1 MECASCGT
9 ALKQGARFCPK
20 CGYPAATPP
29 IARVSLSPQ
38 EGQCRRCHA
47 AFRPGARFCPACGLP
62 ARTSGQTVAPVNNLP
77 CGDHALCSSCH
88 APLKPG
94 KRFCG
99 ACGAPSQAVA
109 LQTMV
114 PEGAAETEVIC
125 LSCGTPLREGA
136 SSCGICGA
144 RVGEAQVRR
153 EAPVPSR
160 EASAQAGHVS
170 SPVPTA
176 AVVTRTA
183 PPPPSPMPAPP
194 GPAVTGSEPDQPRNP
209 VPELFSSFSPS
220 VPRDRRRA
228 LVPVAV
234 AFGGLTVL
242 SGLAAGGWWIIRS
255 HALGDGK
262 RLAVQQVVPLPAQ
275 FVGAWDNEDKLT
287 RGITQ
292 VIVRQERNRLE
303 FSMKDKA
310 YPEDTDRGTI
320 AGAISADDG
329 TVGLQWSMPA
339 KRDKQTLRLL
349 PDGKLKVSGTVQY
362 LDGSCRLD
370 RDYDEYFVLSSKVP
384 PSQASVQPAPE
395 QAASEPLPLPVKR
408 TPKIV
413 KPKPGEFVEA
423 SNLDRPPAPL
433 SQPMIVYTAE
443 AISNQIRGTFELQA
457 SVDQTGKVT
466 AAKVVSG
473 PQPDFGMGPACV
485 QGLMGIPYSIP
496 MKEGVPVSTQ
506 VTYLL
511 ALNPPPLPKPI
522 PQASASLMIESKAHV
537 QRFTVQ
543 IDGQMVFD
551 APMAGAMGN
560 DVRANR
566 EVPVSPGAHH
576 FAATA
581 TFASGRTIQAQWDQT
596 FQPGQQSVFNVWVP
610 VFGGSIK
617 MKRLQ

>member
-1 MECASCGT
+1 MECARCGT
-9 ALKQGARFCPK
+9 TLKQGTRFCPK
-20 CGYPAATPP
+20 CGSPVATPLV
-29 IARVSLSPQ
+29 ADFALSSQ
-38 EGQCRRCHA
+38 EGQCPKCHA

-62 ARTSGQTVAPVNNLP
+62 ARPSGQAVAPVNNLP
-77 CGDHALCSSCH
+77 CGDQALCSSCH

-99 ACGAPSQAVA
+99 ACGAPAQAMGR
-109 LQTMV
+109 QTMV
-114 PEGAAETEVIC
+114 PEGVAETEIIC

-144 RVGEAQVRR
+144 RVGEAQAWR

-160 EASAQAGHVS
+160 EASAQAGYVS

-176 AVVTRTA
+176 AVVARPV
-183 PPPPSPMPAPP
+183 PPPPSPMAVPP
-194 GPAVTGSEPDQPRNP
+194 RPTVTGSAPDRAHEPL
-209 VPELFSSFSPS
+209 PELSSSFSPS
-220 VPRDRRRA
+220 VPRERRRVV
-228 LVPVAV
+228 LIVAV
-234 AFGGLTVL
+234 ALGGLAVL
-242 SGLAAGGWWIIRS
+242 AGVVAGAWWIKRS
-255 HALGDGK
+255 HALGGGK
-262 RLAVQQVVPLPAQ
+262 PLAVQQVIPAPAQ
-275 FVGAWDNEDKLT
+275 FVGVWDNEDKLT

-292 VIVRQERNRLE
+292 VIVRQEHNSLS

-310 YPEDTDRGTI
+310 YPQDTDRGTMV
-320 AGAISADDG
+320 GSISADDG

-339 KRDKQTLRLL
+339 KRDMQTLRLL
-349 PDGKLKVSGTVQY
+349 PDGKLKVSGTVHY
-362 LDGSCRLD
+362 LDGSGRLD
-370 RDYDEYFVLSSKVP
+370 RDYDEYFVLSSRVP

-395 QAASEPLPLPVKR
+395 HAPIEPLPLPAKR
-408 TPKIV
+408 TPRIV
-413 KPKPGEFVEA
+413 KPKPGEFVEL

-433 SQPMIVYTAE
+433 SQPMIVYTPE
-443 AISNQIRGTFELQA
+443 AISNQIKGTFELQA
-457 SVDQTGKVT
+457 IVDQTGKVT
-466 AAKVVSG
+466 TAKVVSG
-473 PQPDFGMGPACV
+473 PQPDFGMGAACV
-485 QGLMGIPYSIP
+485 QGLMGVSYSIP
-496 MKEGVPVSTQ
+496 VKEGVPVSTQ

-511 ALNPPPLPKPI
+511 ALNPPPPPKQI
-522 PQASASLMIESKAHV
+522 QQANASLIIESKAHV

-581 TFASGRTIQAQWDQT
+581 TFASGRTIQTQWDET

>member
-1 MECASCGT
+1 MECTRCGT
-9 ALKQGARFCPK
+9 TFKQGARFCPK
-20 CGYPAATPP
+20 CGSPAATPP
-29 IARVSLSPQ
+29 VADISLSPQ
-38 EGQCRRCHA
+38 ERQCPRCHA

-62 ARTSGQTVAPVNNLP
+62 AQPSGHAVAPMSNRP
-77 CGDHALCSSCH
+77 HGDQALCSSCH
-88 APLKPG
+88 VPLKPG

-99 ACGAPSQAVA
+99 ACGAPAQAVGR
-109 LQTMV
+109 QTAV
-114 PEGAAETEVIC
+114 PEGAAETEIMC

-144 RVGEAQVRR
+144 RVGEAPVPR

-160 EASAQAGHVS
+160 EASAQSGDVS
-170 SPVPTA
+170 FPAPTT
-176 AVVTRTA
+176 AVMARPA
-183 PPPPSPMPAPP
+183 PPSPPVAAASRPA
-194 GPAVTGSEPDQPRNP
+194 GTGRASGQLSEP
-209 VPELFSSFSPS
+209 VPELFSSFSES

-228 LVPVAV
+228 VVPVA
-234 AFGGLTVL
+234 AALGGLAVL
-242 SGLAAGGWWIIRS
+242 AGLMAGAWWIMRS
-255 HALGDGK
+255 HALGGGK
-262 RLAVQQVVPLPAQ
+262 PLAVQQVLPAPAQ
-275 FVGAWDNEDKLT
+275 FVGVWDNEDKLT

-292 VIVRQERNRLE
+292 VIVRQEHNSLN

-310 YPEDTDRGTI
+310 YPQDTDRGMM

-339 KRDKQTLRLL
+339 KRDIQTLRLL
-349 PDGKLKVSGTVQY
+349 PNGKLKVSGTVHY
-362 LDGSCRLD
+362 LDGSGRLD
-370 RDYDEYFVLSSKVP
+370 RDYDEYFVLSSRVP
-384 PSQASVQPAPE
+384 PSQASVQLAPE
-395 QAASEPLPLPVKR
+395 QAAIEPLPLPAKW
-408 TPKIV
+408 TPRIV

-433 SQPMIVYTAE
+433 SQPMIVYTPE
-443 AISNQIRGTFELQA
+443 AISNQIKGTFELQA
-457 SVDQTGKVT
+457 IVDQTGMVT
-466 AAKVVSG
+466 TAKVISG
-473 PQPDFGMGPACV
+473 PQPDFGMGAACV
-485 QGLMGIPYSIP
+485 QALMGVSYSIP
-496 MKEGVPVSTQ
+496 VKEGVPVSTQ

-511 ALNPPPLPKPI
+511 ALNPPPPPKQI
-522 PQASASLMIESKAHV
+522 LQANASLIIESKAHV

-543 IDGQMVFD
+543 IDGQVVFD

-576 FAATA
+576 FAAAA
-581 TFASGRTIQAQWDQT
+581 TFASGRIIETQWDET